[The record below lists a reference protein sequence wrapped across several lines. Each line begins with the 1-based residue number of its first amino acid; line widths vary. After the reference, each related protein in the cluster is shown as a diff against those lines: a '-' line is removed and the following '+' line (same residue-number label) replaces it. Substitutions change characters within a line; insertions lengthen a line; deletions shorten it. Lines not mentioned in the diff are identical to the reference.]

1 MLCAMG
7 SVHRGTGYRVPARFA
22 LTLSGCAGPCLWWPG
37 ADRVRGATRAVPP
50 ISNCAHSG
58 MPPCHAVHW
67 LVGARD
73 HTAYVDSGSGDREGR
88 NDDGRADQRQAGD
101 GALSAVAYIDARAL
115 IGCRHRLHLN
125 AAHPAALVGS
135 TEDPGVR
142 QRREAAAA
150 HRNRVRD
157 TLVAAD
163 PDNWVVID
171 PLLRAAD
178 RAEATMLACA
188 EGTQRIWGGLLP
200 QEPDTGRR
208 GGSEI
213 LIRDT
218 DRGGYIPV
226 IVVNHKV
233 TDPRQP
239 EPADFHPLT
248 TDLFRWDPQ
257 PDPHRKLRQQ
267 PRDQQRLAHL
277 YRMLQRHGLASP
289 ALVGGVIGYHG
300 DRILVHDLGP
310 LLADYD
316 LRYADRIAVV
326 RGELP
331 TVPSKVPECRQCP
344 WWNRGVEGPSCESW
358 LAEHRD
364 VSLVAPGSR
373 AEVLRGHGVQTIDDL
388 AAWVGADPED
398 WQHGPFDEAVVTARA
413 WLAGAPL
420 VRRVQPIRVQRA
432 DVEVDVDLES
442 FQEHGAYLWGTLL
455 DGQYRPFVTWDPLP
469 TEDEGRSFAEFWT
482 WLMTVRAQAAA
493 AGKTFAAYC
502 YSRTAEDKWL
512 YESARRFAGRPGVP
526 TEAQVRAFVDGPQWV
541 DMFQAVSDQFIC
553 PNGKGLKKIA
563 PVAGFAWR
571 DPEAGGEASM
581 SWYRQAVGYEGEPD
595 LTQRTRLLEYNEDDV
610 RATKILRDWMTDR
623 ADLEVPALIDF
634 SLRSDFAAGRGLRQ

>member
-1 MLCAMG
+1 MSG
-7 SVHRGTGYRVPARFA
+7 GGTI
-22 LTLSGCAGPCLWWPG
+22 L
-37 ADRVRGATRAVPP
+37 
-50 ISNCAHSG
+50 HS
-58 MPPCHAVHW
+58 
-67 LVGARD
+67 
-73 HTAYVDSGSGDREGR
+73 VDSDIGDR
-88 NDDGRADQRQAGD
+88 DGRKRNGTAVDRPADAPT
-101 GALSAVAYIDARAL
+101 AFIDARAL
-115 IGCRHRLHLN
+115 IGCRHRLHLD
-125 AAHPAALVGS
+125 ATHPEPPAGLS
-135 TEDPGVR
+135 EDPGVR
-142 QRREAAAA
+142 QRREAATA
-150 HRNRVRD
+150 HRARVRD
-157 TLVAAD
+157 ALVAAD
-163 PDNWVVID
+163 PDAWVVID
-171 PLLRAAD
+171 PRCRAAE
-178 RAEATMLACA
+178 RAEATMRACA
-188 EGTQRIWGGLLP
+188 AGAHHIWGGLLP

-213 LIRDT
+213 LLRDIE
-218 DRGGYIPV
+218 RGGYIPI

-239 EPADFHPLT
+239 EPADFHPT
-248 TDLFRWDPQ
+248 TSDPYHWNPQ

-267 PRDQQRLAHL
+267 PRDVQRLAHL
-277 YRMLQRHGLASP
+277 HRMLQRHGLASP
-289 ALVGGVIGYHG
+289 ALVGGVIGYQF

-344 WWNRGVEGPSCESW
+344 WWTRGLEGPSCEGW
-358 LAEHRD
+358 LIEHRD

-373 AEVLRGHGVQTIDDL
+373 AEVLRRHGVETIDDL
-388 AAWVGADPED
+388 AAWVGDDPED

-413 WLAGAPL
+413 WIAGAPL
-420 VRRVQPIRVQRA
+420 VRRVEQVRVRRA

-442 FQEHGAYLWGTLL
+442 FQEYGAYLWGTLL
-455 DGQYRPFVTWDPLP
+455 DGVYRPFVTWDPLP
-469 TEDEGRSFAEFWT
+469 TDDEGRSFGEFWT
-482 WLMTVRAQAAA
+482 WLMTVRAEAAT

-526 TEAQVRAFVDGPQWV
+526 TVDQVRAFVDGPQWV

-581 SWYRQAVGYEGEPD
+581 SWYRLAVGYDGTPD
-595 LTQRTRLLEYNEDDV
+595 LSQRTRLLEYNEDDV
-610 RATKILRDWMTDR
+610 RATQVLRDWMTTR
-623 ADLEVPALIDF
+623 ADGEVAGLADF
-634 SLRSDFAAGRGLRQ
+634 GRRTIAT